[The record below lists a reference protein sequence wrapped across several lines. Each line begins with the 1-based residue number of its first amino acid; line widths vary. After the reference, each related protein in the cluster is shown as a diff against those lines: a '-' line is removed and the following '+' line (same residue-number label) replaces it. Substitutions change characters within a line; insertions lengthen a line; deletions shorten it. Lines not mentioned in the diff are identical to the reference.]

1 MARTA
6 GRTQLKNK
14 LSNETKSFLIAVK
27 QNMKPEHS
35 CAGPLSCNATSP
47 QLRWITEMCCHCCG
61 LIIGME
67 VLTGGSLLRAARE
80 TLGGLLSGFCLL
92 ATVDLRLVLWSLSP
106 CSHGSLS
113 LHCVDAPALL
123 CVRTADLAVIRGSR
137 VSSIPR
143 QSTPDSILSSSLF
156 ELAP

>member
-27 QNMKPEHS
+27 QNTKPEHS

-47 QLRWITEMCCHCCG
+47 QLRWIREMCCHCCG

-67 VLTGGSLLRAARE
+67 VLTGGSLLRAVRE

-92 ATVDLRLVLWSLSP
+92 ATVDLRSALIPVSVFAR
-106 CSHGSLS
+106 LS
-113 LHCVDAPALL
+113 LPALCL
-123 CVRTADLAVIRGSR
+123 LRLSFVYEQLILPWSEEVGWAASPGSQLPTAFSALHFSN
-137 VSSIPR
+137 
-143 QSTPDSILSSSLF
+143 
-156 ELAP
+156 

>member
-27 QNMKPEHS
+27 QNTKPEHS

-47 QLRWITEMCCHCCG
+47 QLRWIREMCCHCCG

-67 VLTGGSLLRAARE
+67 VLTGGSLLRAVRE

-92 ATVDLRLVLWSLSP
+92 ATVDLRSALIPVSVFAR
-106 CSHGSLS
+106 LS
-113 LHCVDAPALL
+113 LPALCRCSGSPL
-123 CVRTADLAVIRGSR
+123 CTNSWSCRDQRKSGEQHPPAVNSR
-137 VSSIPR
+137 H
-143 QSTPDSILSSSLF
+143 ILSSSLF